1 MCISVLC
8 VLLNAQIEGEFS
20 LYLVRLMI
28 SFKFMCVV
36 SHLGEHKMRMNGS
49 IEKKMS
55 FSWSFEEDKFLFE
68 MSSLSK
74 SKMKIHDYNG
84 DHVVYNKGVSLHEL
98 LYYICVSRLLH
109 ASVCMYMQYLKSHHK
124 VALVV
129 TIKESL
135 DIWLIPLVV
144 MS

>member
-1 MCISVLC
+1 
-8 VLLNAQIEGEFS
+8 
-20 LYLVRLMI
+20 
-28 SFKFMCVV
+28 
-36 SHLGEHKMRMNGS
+36 
-49 IEKKMS
+49 
-55 FSWSFEEDKFLFE
+55 

-74 SKMKIHDYNG
+74 AKMEIYDYNG
-84 DHVVYNKGVSLHEL
+84 DHVAWNKGVSLHEL

-124 VALVV
+124 VALGV

-135 DIWLIPLVV
+135 DICLIPLVV

>member
-1 MCISVLC
+1 
-8 VLLNAQIEGEFS
+8 
-20 LYLVRLMI
+20 
-28 SFKFMCVV
+28 
-36 SHLGEHKMRMNGS
+36 
-49 IEKKMS
+49 MS
-55 FSWSFEEDKFLFE
+55 FSWSFEEDEFLFE

-74 SKMKIHDYNG
+74 AKIEIHDYNE
-84 DHVVYNKGVSLHEL
+84 DHMAWNKGVSLHEL
-98 LYYICVSRLLH
+98 LYYIFVSRLLH

>member
-1 MCISVLC
+1 
-8 VLLNAQIEGEFS
+8 
-20 LYLVRLMI
+20 
-28 SFKFMCVV
+28 
-36 SHLGEHKMRMNGS
+36 
-49 IEKKMS
+49 MS

-74 SKMKIHDYNG
+74 AKMEIYDYNG
-84 DHVVYNKGVSLHEL
+84 DYVAWNKGVSLHEL

-109 ASVCMYMQYLKSHHK
+109 TSVCMYMQYLKSHHK
-124 VALVV
+124 FALVV